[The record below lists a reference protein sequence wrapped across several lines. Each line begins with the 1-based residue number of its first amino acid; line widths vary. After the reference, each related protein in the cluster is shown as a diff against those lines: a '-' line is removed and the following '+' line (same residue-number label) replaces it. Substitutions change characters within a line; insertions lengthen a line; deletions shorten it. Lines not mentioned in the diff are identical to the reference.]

1 MQLPLYRREISGQ
14 PKNQKADYVKTDGD
28 EVEDLYELLAEVKK
42 HHPEVRGVSAGAI
55 LSSYQKVR
63 VEDVCRRLNLT
74 PLCFLWEK
82 EQNVSFAFSKETK
95 LR

>member
-1 MQLPLYRREISGQ
+1 MGLPLYRREITGK
-14 PKNQKADYVKTDGD
+14 PVNQKAEYEETTGD
-28 EVEDLYELLAEVKK
+28 EVEDLYEVLSEVKK
-42 HHPEVRGVSAGAI
+42 NHPNVKGVSAGAI

-82 EQNVSFAFSKETK
+82 EQNVSGDEGNGEK
-95 LR
+95 LG